1 MLYVSLGAFE
11 QCKPDKH
18 KIHVVCPS
26 LWIHYVISGRGYY
39 NGREISA
46 NEAFIVYKNDVCEY
60 FPNKDDPWSYVWVRI
75 EGSDSEEL
83 IKRCGLPDSSGVF
96 EFDYGERLVALMK
109 NISSGDLLTNEN
121 MMYRESAAKMI
132 LSLHSSNMHKTLG
145 RESEWVTRAKEYIGA
160 NYHKRLAVEQVAEAI
175 HIDRR
180 YLRNLFVKH
189 TGKSTKAYLDE
200 LRMERAAELLVSSEL
215 GIGIIAMSVG
225 YDDQLS
231 FSKAFKKHFSYSPT
245 EYRYKNT
252 KQI

>member
-1 MLYVSLGAFE
+1 MLYVSACAFE
-11 QCKPDKH
+11 QCKPDKS

-39 NGREISA
+39 NGRELRA
-46 NEAFIVYKNDVCEY
+46 AQAFIVYKNDVCEY
-60 FPNKDDPWSYVWVRI
+60 FPDKDDPWSYVWVRI

-83 IKRCGLPDSSGVF
+83 IKRCNLPDSSGVF
-96 EFDYGERLVALMK
+96 EFDYGERLVTFVK
-109 NISSGDLLTNEN
+109 NVSSDELLSNEN
-121 MMYRESAAKMI
+121 MIYRESVAKMI
-132 LSLHSSNMHKTLG
+132 LSLNLTDMKRSHG

-160 NYHKRLAVEQVAEAI
+160 NYHKKLAVEKIADAI

-200 LRMERAAELLVSSEL
+200 LRMERAAELLVFSEL
-215 GIGIIAMSVG
+215 SIGIIAMSVG

-231 FSKAFKKHFSYSPT
+231 FSKTFKKHFSLSPT
-245 EYRYKNT
+245 EYRCKNLE
-252 KQI
+252 